1 VEADLVSARA
11 SGTEAD
17 RMQNRLGIFGHES
30 KSLSIEIVLCS
41 ANRYRIIAWLQQD
54 VTKTFAGKVGAQHD
68 ELAMVETLDAGV
80 GKDSA
85 FQIFPS
91 RLSVRIPVWPDLLSV
106 LLFGD
111 CAQSLNSNLEVGD
124 KARIKLHKS
133 KKFCYVADQRG
144 GWPRLE

>member
-1 VEADLVSARA
+1 
-11 SGTEAD
+11 
-17 RMQNRLGIFGHES
+17 
-30 KSLSIEIVLCS
+30 
-41 ANRYRIIAWLQQD
+41 
-54 VTKTFAGKVGAQHD
+54 
-68 ELAMVETLDAGV
+68 MVETLDAGV